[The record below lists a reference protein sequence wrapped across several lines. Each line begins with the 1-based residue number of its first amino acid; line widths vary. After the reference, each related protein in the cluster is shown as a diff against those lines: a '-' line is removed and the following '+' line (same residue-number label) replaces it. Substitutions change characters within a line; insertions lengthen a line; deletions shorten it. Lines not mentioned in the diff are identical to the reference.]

1 MANELIKVPDI
12 GGAEGAEV
20 VEVLVSPGETIEVEQ
35 SLVVVESDKASMEIP
50 APIAGVV
57 SELRVAVG
65 DSVSEGD
72 VILALATQSG
82 TESTDDAPANA
93 DQEVLGASSQ
103 EDQGTS
109 AHAAASPMPAVG
121 GGGQRQD
128 PASAPSATASTLAN
142 EFEDG
147 ATVIDVVIPDLGSDE
162 GADLVEM
169 LVPVG
174 GQVEEGDSLVLLES
188 DKASMEVPA
197 PAAGTVTAWLLEAG
211 TTVKEGAVI
220 ARLAI
225 EGAPAASTQ
234 SNRGR
239 GAAQSESRPLA
250 EERQESQ
257 GDAQTNGG
265 IAPTAVA
272 DEDAP
277 RRTTQSVAAP
287 STSPASRG
295 AEGVDGGKGVERLE
309 SAAASSDP
317 DTVYAGPAV
326 RKLAREFGVTLSQV
340 KGTGARGRILKEDLQ
355 QHVAQALVAESASG
369 GATLP
374 AIPEQDCARFGAI
387 EKNTRSRIDKVTAN
401 NMVRSWLNIP
411 HVTQFDDADI
421 SDMERFRNELKSE
434 AADRGVRLT
443 PLPFILK
450 ACAVA
455 LREHPKLK
463 SSLADGGETLVMKH
477 YCHIGM
483 AVDTPAGLVVPV
495 LRDVDKKSIW
505 ELAAETA
512 TLAERAREKQLRP
525 DDMQGGVFTVSSLG
539 AIGGRGFTPI
549 INAPEVAILGVGR
562 AAIQPVW
569 DGEVFRPQTLLPLSL
584 SYDHRVVNGG
594 DGGRFLTVLT
604 SLLGDVKRMVM

>member
-1 MANELIKVPDI
+1 MADELIKVPDI

-20 VEVLVSPGETIEVEQ
+20 VEVLVSPGETIAVEQ

-50 APIAGVV
+50 APVAGVV

-72 VILALATQSG
+72 VILALDTESG
-82 TESTDDAPANA
+82 TESTDDAPTVAE
-93 DQEVLGASSQ
+93 QEVLDASSQ

-109 AHAAASPMPAVG
+109 AHAASSEVLAESAG
-121 GGGQRQD
+121 IQEQD
-128 PASAPSATASTLAN
+128 TAAGPSVSESTSAN

-197 PAAGTVTAWLLEAG
+197 PAAGAVTEWLLEAG

-225 EGAPAASTQ
+225 NGAPATSTQ
-234 SNRGR
+234 SNGGR
-239 GAAQSESRPLA
+239 SAALSESRPLD
-250 EERQESQ
+250 EKGQESQ
-257 GDAQTNGG
+257 DGAQANAG

-272 DEDAP
+272 NEDAP
-277 RRTTQSVAAP
+277 RRTAQPAAAP
-287 STSPASRG
+287 STSHAPRAAEDVEGTEGAKTPATP
-295 AEGVDGGKGVERLE
+295 
-309 SAAASSDP
+309 SDP

-355 QHVAQALVAESASG
+355 QHVAQALAAEPSSGSA
-369 GATLP
+369 AIP
-374 AIPEQDCARFGAI
+374 AIPEQDFGRFGAI
-387 EKNTRSRIDKVTAN
+387 EKTTRSRIDKVTAN

-421 SDMERFRNELKSE
+421 SDMERFRKELKSE

-463 SSLADGGETLVMKH
+463 SSLADSGETLVMKH

-562 AAIQPVW
+562 AAVQPVW
-569 DGEVFRPQTLLPLSL
+569 DGEVFRPQTLLPLAL

-594 DGGRFLTVLT
+594 DGGRFLTELT

>member
-1 MANELIKVPDI
+1 MADELIKVPDI

-20 VEVLVSPGETIEVEQ
+20 VEVLVSPGETIAVEQ

-50 APIAGVV
+50 APVAGVV

-72 VILALATQSG
+72 VILALAAESG
-82 TESTDDAPANA
+82 AAGTDDSPANVG
-93 DQEVLGASSQ
+93 QKVLDASSQ
-103 EDQGTS
+103 EGQGTS
-109 AHAAASPMPAVG
+109 AHAAASSVSAEGAVSQG
-121 GGGQRQD
+121 QD
-128 PASAPSATASTLAN
+128 PASAPSATESTLASGH
-142 EFEDG
+142 EYG

-188 DKASMEVPA
+188 DKASIEVPA
-197 PAAGTVTAWLLEAG
+197 PAAGTVTEWRLEAG

-225 EGAPAASTQ
+225 EGASAAST
-234 SNRGR
+234 SSDA
-239 GAAQSESRPLA
+239 GASLAQPESRPLA
-250 EERQESQ
+250 EERQNSRE
-257 GDAQTNGG
+257 DAQTNAG
-265 IAPTAVA
+265 IAAIAVA
-272 DEDAP
+272 DEDAS
-277 RRTTQSVAAP
+277 RLEADAVATSSAP
-287 STSPASRG
+287 SAPHGAEDVVSAEG
-295 AEGVDGGKGVERLE
+295 AEGKKT
-309 SAAASSDP
+309 AAASSDP

-355 QHVAQALVAESASG
+355 QHVAQALAAEASSG
-369 GATLP
+369 GAAIP
-374 AIPEQDCARFGAI
+374 AIPEKDFGRFGAI
-387 EKNTRSRIDKVTAN
+387 EKTTRSRIDKVTAN

-421 SDMERFRNELKSE
+421 SDMERFRKELKSE

-450 ACAVA
+450 ASAVA

-463 SSLADGGETLVMKH
+463 SSLADGDETLVMKH

-505 ELAAETA
+505 ELAAETSA
-512 TLAERAREKQLRP
+512 VSERAREKQLRP

-562 AAIQPVW
+562 AAVQPVW
-569 DGEVFRPQTLLPLSL
+569 DGEVFRPQTLLPLAL

-594 DGGRFLTVLT
+594 DGGRFLTELT

>member
-1 MANELIKVPDI
+1 MADELIKVPDI

-20 VEVLVSPGETIEVEQ
+20 VEVLVSPGEAIDVEQ
-35 SLVVVESDKASMEIP
+35 SLVVIESDKASMEIP
-50 APIAGVV
+50 APTEGVV

-72 VILALATQSG
+72 VILALATESG
-82 TESTDDAPANA
+82 VGADDTPATA
-93 DQEVLGASSQ
+93 ELEVLDSSLQ
-103 EDQGTS
+103 DDQGTTEHVITLS
-109 AHAAASPMPAVG
+109 AV
-121 GGGQRQD
+121 
-128 PASAPSATASTLAN
+128 T
-142 EFEDG
+142 DG

-211 TTVKEGAVI
+211 AAVKEGAVI

-225 EGAPAASTQ
+225 DG
-234 SNRGR
+234 
-239 GAAQSESRPLA
+239 
-250 EERQESQ
+250 
-257 GDAQTNGG
+257 
-265 IAPTAVA
+265 APTASVQSDGGA
-272 DEDAP
+272 SAAQPESQPRGRHDHKKAQATAVTASAAASVEDA
-277 RRTTQSVAAP
+277 RLETHAVAAP
-287 STSPASRG
+287 SAPRVAERG
-295 AEGVDGGKGVERLE
+295 AER
-309 SAAASSDP
+309 AAGSSDP

-326 RKLAREFGVTLSQV
+326 RKLAREFGIALSQV

-355 QHVAQALVAESASG
+355 QHVAQILAAEPSSG
-369 GATLP
+369 GAALP
-374 AIPEQDCARFGAI
+374 VISEQDFARFGAI
-387 EKNTRSRIDKVTAN
+387 EKTDRSRVDKVTAN

-421 SDMERFRNELKSE
+421 SDMERFRKDLINE

-477 YCHIGM
+477 YCHIGI
-483 AVDTPAGLVVPV
+483 AVDTPAGLMVPV

-512 TLAERAREKQLRP
+512 ACAERAREKQLRP

-562 AAIQPVW
+562 AAVQPVW
-569 DGEVFRPQTLLPLSL
+569 DGEVFRPQTLLPLAL

-594 DGGRFLTVLT
+594 DGGRFFTELT

>member
-1 MANELIKVPDI
+1 MADELIKVPDI

-20 VEVLVSPGETIEVEQ
+20 VEVLVSPGEAIDVEQ

-50 APIAGVV
+50 APVAGVV

-72 VILALATQSG
+72 VILALAADSG
-82 TESTDDAPANA
+82 AAGTDVEPARA
-93 DQEVLGASSQ
+93 EQEAFDSSSQ
-103 EDQGTS
+103 DHQGTS
-109 AHAAASPMPAVG
+109 EHAATSAVAAEGAG
-121 GGGQRQD
+121 GKEHD
-128 PASAPSATASTLAN
+128 LATAPSASESTSASEL
-142 EFEDG
+142 EDG

-169 LVPVG
+169 LVPLG
-174 GQVEEGDSLVLLES
+174 GQVGEGDSLVLLES
-188 DKASMEVPA
+188 DKASMEVPS
-197 PAAGTVTAWLLEAG
+197 PAAGTVTEWLMEAG

-225 EGAPAASTQ
+225 DGAPATSTQ
-234 SNRGR
+234 PD
-239 GAAQSESRPLA
+239 SETNGP
-250 EERQESQ
+250 QTESQ
-257 GDAQTNGG
+257 PPGKRGEEKAQATAVTAPAAVSDEDSPALEAQT
-265 IAPTAVA
+265 V
-272 DEDAP
+272 DAP
-277 RRTTQSVAAP
+277 
-287 STSPASRG
+287 SPSRG
-295 AEGVDGGKGVERLE
+295 AERP
-309 SAAASSDP
+309 AASAEPGS
-317 DTVYAGPAV
+317 VYAGPAV

-340 KGTGARGRILKEDLQ
+340 KSTGARGRILKEDLQ
-355 QHVAQALVAESASG
+355 QHVAQAIAAEPSSG
-369 GATLP
+369 GAAMP
-374 AIPEQDCARFGAI
+374 VIPDQDYARFGAI
-387 EKNTRSRIDKVTAN
+387 EKTTRSRIDKVTAN

-421 SDMERFRNELKSE
+421 SDMERFRKELKSE

-455 LREHPKLK
+455 LREHPVLK

-483 AVDTPAGLVVPV
+483 AVDTPAGLMVPV

-562 AAIQPVW
+562 TAVQPVW
-569 DGEVFRPQTLLPLSL
+569 DGEVFRPQTLLPLAL

-594 DGGRFLTVLT
+594 DGGRFLTELT
-604 SLLGDVKRMVM
+604 SLLSDVKRMVM

>member
-1 MANELIKVPDI
+1 MADELIKVPDI

-20 VEVLVSPGETIEVEQ
+20 VEVLVSPGETIAVEQ

-72 VILALATQSG
+72 VILALATESG
-82 TESTDDAPANA
+82 TEITDSAPANA

-103 EDQGTS
+103 EDQDTS
-109 AHAAASPMPAVG
+109 AQATASPVSVEGA
-121 GGGQRQD
+121 GGQEQD
-128 PASAPSATASTLAN
+128 PAAAPTATESTLAN

-211 TTVKEGAVI
+211 TTVREGAVI

-225 EGAPAASTQ
+225 EGAPAVSTQ
-234 SNRGR
+234 SD
-239 GAAQSESRPLA
+239 GAASSAQPESHPPGGEA
-250 EERQESQ
+250 EEH
-257 GDAQTNGG
+257 AQ
-265 IAPTAVA
+265 ATAVGA
-272 DEDAP
+272 EASISDEDTSHLEAHAVATPSTPSAP
-277 RRTTQSVAAP
+277 RAAEDLE
-287 STSPASRG
+287 G
-295 AEGVDGGKGVERLE
+295 AEVAKTP
-309 SAAASSDP
+309 AASSDP

-355 QHVAQALVAESASG
+355 QHVAQALAAESASG

-374 AIPEQDCARFGAI
+374 AIPEQDYARFGAI
-387 EKNTRSRIDKVTAN
+387 EKTTRSRIDKVTAN
-401 NMVRSWLNIP
+401 NMVCSWLNIP
-411 HVTQFDDADI
+411 HVSQFDDADI
-421 SDMERFRNELKSE
+421 SDMERFRKELKSE

-562 AAIQPVW
+562 AAVQPVW
-569 DGEVFRPQTLLPLSL
+569 DGEVFRPQTLLPLAL

-594 DGGRFLTVLT
+594 DGGRFLTELT

>member
-1 MANELIKVPDI
+1 MADELIKVPDI

-20 VEVLVSPGETIEVEQ
+20 VEVLVSPGEAIDVEQ
-35 SLVVVESDKASMEIP
+35 SLVVIESDKASMEIP
-50 APIAGVV
+50 APTEGVV

-72 VILALATQSG
+72 VILALATESG
-82 TESTDDAPANA
+82 VGADDTPANA
-93 DQEVLGASSQ
+93 ELEVLDSSLQ
-103 EDQGTS
+103 DDQGTTEHVMTLS
-109 AHAAASPMPAVG
+109 AV
-121 GGGQRQD
+121 
-128 PASAPSATASTLAN
+128 T
-142 EFEDG
+142 DG

-211 TTVKEGAVI
+211 AAVKEGAVI

-225 EGAPAASTQ
+225 DG
-234 SNRGR
+234 
-239 GAAQSESRPLA
+239 
-250 EERQESQ
+250 
-257 GDAQTNGG
+257 
-265 IAPTAVA
+265 APTASVQSDGGA
-272 DEDAP
+272 SAAQPESQPRGRHDHKKAQATAVTASAAASLEDA
-277 RRTTQSVAAP
+277 RLETHAVAAP
-287 STSPASRG
+287 SAPRVAERG
-295 AEGVDGGKGVERLE
+295 AER
-309 SAAASSDP
+309 AAGSSDP

-326 RKLAREFGVTLSQV
+326 RKLAREFGIALSQV

-355 QHVAQALVAESASG
+355 QHVAQILAAEPSSG
-369 GATLP
+369 GAALP
-374 AIPEQDCARFGAI
+374 VISEQDFARFGAI
-387 EKNTRSRIDKVTAN
+387 AKTDRSRVDKVTAN

-421 SDMERFRNELKSE
+421 SDMERFRKDLINE

-483 AVDTPAGLVVPV
+483 AVDTPAGLMVPV

-512 TLAERAREKQLRP
+512 ACAERAREKKLRP

-562 AAIQPVW
+562 AAVQPVW
-569 DGEVFRPQTLLPLSL
+569 DGEVFRPQTLLPLAL

-594 DGGRFLTVLT
+594 DGGRFFTELT

>member
-1 MANELIKVPDI
+1 MADELIKVPDI

-20 VEVLVSPGETIEVEQ
+20 VEVLVSPGDAIDVEQ

-72 VILALATQSG
+72 VILALAAESG
-82 TESTDDAPANA
+82 AAGTDDAPATA
-93 DQEVLGASSQ
+93 EQEGVDAPSQDDQEASERTKASEMSAEGAAG
-103 EDQGTS
+103 QG
-109 AHAAASPMPAVG
+109 
-121 GGGQRQD
+121 QD
-128 PASAPSATASTLAN
+128 PAAAPSAPASTSASGL
-142 EFEDG
+142 EDA

-162 GADLVEM
+162 GADLVEL

-197 PAAGTVTAWLLEAG
+197 PAAGTVTEWLMETG
-211 TTVKEGAVI
+211 TMVKEGAVI

-225 EGAPAASTQ
+225 DGASTP
-234 SNRGR
+234 SM
-239 GAAQSESRPLA
+239 QSEGGTNGAQPEPLA
-250 EERQESQ
+250 PGEQREEN
-257 GDAQTNGG
+257 AQ
-265 IAPTAVA
+265 ATAVTA
-272 DEDAP
+272 AALVSDEDASHLDTHEVATLSAP
-277 RRTTQSVAAP
+277 RGGERPAAL
-287 STSPASRG
+287 S
-295 AEGVDGGKGVERLE
+295 E
-309 SAAASSDP
+309 P
-317 DTVYAGPAV
+317 DAVYAGPAV

-355 QHVAQALVAESASG
+355 QHVAQALAAEPSSN
-369 GATLP
+369 GAGLP
-374 AIPEQDCARFGAI
+374 AIPEQDYARFGAI
-387 EKNTRSRIDKVTAN
+387 EKTARSRIDKVTAN

-421 SDMERFRNELKSE
+421 SDMERFRKELKSE

-505 ELAAETA
+505 ELAAETVA
-512 TLAERAREKQLRP
+512 LAERARDKQLRP

-562 AAIQPVW
+562 AAVQPVW
-569 DGEVFRPQTLLPLSL
+569 DGEVFRPQTLLPLAL

-594 DGGRFLTVLT
+594 DGGRFLTELT